1 MSLLLLR
8 LKIVFKLELMALNG
22 KRKELWLKSIILPT
36 SDGNRT
42 VLEKHMD
49 IVIEVVPGDAKL
61 RFEKEV
67 EAYFVSNGV
76 FNFTNGEGM
85 LIVDAFESQDEIDF
99 DRAHKAYD
107 KATHILH
114 DSTNSFEI
122 KKAEQ
127 ALKRALGRLRLE

>member
-1 MSLLLLR
+1 M
-8 LKIVFKLELMALNG
+8 FKLELMALNG
-22 KRKELWLKSIILPT
+22 KRRELLLKSIILPT

-42 VLEKHMD
+42 VLANHMD

-67 EAYFVSNGV
+67 VSYFVSNGV
-76 FNFTNGEGM
+76 FNFTKGEGM
-85 LIVDAFESQDEIDF
+85 LFVDAFESEDEIDF
-99 DRAHKAYD
+99 ERAHKAYD
-107 KATHILH
+107 NASDILN
-114 DSTNSFEI
+114 DSTDYFEI

>member
-1 MSLLLLR
+1 M
-8 LKIVFKLELMALNG
+8 FKLELMALNG
-22 KRKELWLKSIILPT
+22 KRRELLLKSIILPT

-42 VLEKHMD
+42 VLANHMD

-67 EAYFVSNGV
+67 VSYFVSNGV
-76 FNFTNGEGM
+76 FNFTKGEGM
-85 LIVDAFESQDEIDF
+85 LFVDAFESEDEINF
-99 DRAHKAYD
+99 ERAHKAYENASD
-107 KATHILH
+107 ILS
-114 DSTNSFEI
+114 DSTDYFEI

>member
-1 MSLLLLR
+1 M
-8 LKIVFKLELMALNG
+8 FKLELMALNG
-22 KRKELWLKSIILPT
+22 KRRELLLKSIILPT

-42 VLEKHMD
+42 VLANHMD

-67 EAYFVSNGV
+67 VSYFVSNGV
-76 FNFTNGEGM
+76 FNFTKGEGM
-85 LIVDAFESQDEIDF
+85 LFVDAFESEDEIDF
-99 DRAHKAYD
+99 ERAHNAYENASD
-107 KATHILH
+107 ILS
-114 DSTNSFEI
+114 DSTDYFEI

>member
-1 MSLLLLR
+1 M
-8 LKIVFKLELMALNG
+8 FKLELMALNG
-22 KRKELWLKSIILPT
+22 KRRELLLKSIILPT

-42 VLEKHMD
+42 VLANHMD

-67 EAYFVSNGV
+67 VSYFVSNGV
-76 FNFTNGEGM
+76 FNFTKGEGM
-85 LIVDAFESQDEIDF
+85 LFVDAFESEDEIDF
-99 DRAHKAYD
+99 ERANKAYEN
-107 KATHILH
+107 ASGILS
-114 DSTNSFEI
+114 DSTDYFEI